1 MSAPA
6 ASSSAGASSGAG
18 APAARRRVIAL
29 FDVDGT
35 LTASRQPA
43 SPAVL
48 AFLAA
53 LRARVHTGMV
63 GGSDLSKQREQLGPG
78 VTTMFDYVFP
88 ENGLLAFRDGAAI
101 GSTSFLEHLGE
112 EKMKTLL
119 NFCLAYLAQID
130 IPVKRGTFIEFR
142 KGMLNVSPIG
152 RNCSPAER
160 DAFEAYDAVHGVR
173 AAFVAA
179 LEARF
184 PDYGLK
190 FSVGGQISFDVFPRG
205 WDKTYCLR
213 YLEGERF
220 DEVHFFGD
228 KTFPGGND
236 YEIFSAPGVVGHT
249 VAGPEDTMAQCRAIF
264 GLDDA

>member
-1 MSAPA
+1 MAT
-6 ASSSAGASSGAG
+6 ASEGAG

-43 SPAVL
+43 TPAVL
-48 AFLAA
+48 SFLAA
-53 LRARVHTGMV
+53 LRGRVHTGMV
-63 GGSDLSKQREQLGPG
+63 GGSDLAKQREQLGPG

-88 ENGLLAFRDGAAI
+88 ENGLLAFKGGERIGA
-101 GSTSFLEHLGE
+101 TSFLEHLGE
-112 EKMKTLL
+112 ERMKALI
-119 NFCLAYLAQID
+119 NFCLAHLATID

-142 KGMLNVSPIG
+142 NGMLNVSPVG
-152 RNCSPAER
+152 RNCSHAER
-160 DAFEAYDAVHGVR
+160 DAFEAYDAAHGVR

-179 LEARF
+179 LQARF

-190 FSVGGQISFDVFPRG
+190 YSIGGQISFDVFPVG
-205 WDKTYCLR
+205 WDKTFCLR
-213 YLEGERF
+213 YLEAEAF

-236 YEIFSAPGVVGHT
+236 YEIFSHPAVIGHT
-249 VAGPEDTMAQCRAIF
+249 VTSPDDTMAQCRKIF
-264 GLDDA
+264 GLDDAASA